1 AYPDLSAGE
10 SYLALQKGLT
20 EIEDHIQNARRYYNA
35 VVRDFNVA
43 IAQFPA
49 MLVAR
54 ATGFRPREFFG
65 LSDASEQETPQVDVR
80 ADA

>member
-1 AYPDLSAGE
+1 
-10 SYLALQKGLT
+10 
-20 EIEDHIQNARRYYNA
+20 